1 MRSKCDYNKIKGHSW
16 QNVGNFDIMHVSVRT
31 SQNEVHLPK
40 DKKRFWFQGPRF
52 KAETLCIWKWSISFS
67 IPMELYSLFWRL
79 LKKIQVY
86 DENWAA
92 RLANSRKEPTIST
105 GTWCWGYYTREGW
118 LCVPMAVNCHGC
130 FLYSSNGLFSFF
142 SVGHKGRVFGVLCLP
157 WSKHWQWCLL
167 WPDGQKCMEIIV
179 NVILV
184 YCFLLIVSFMQIVVD
199 LEPVS
204 LKNDLKSK

>member
-16 QNVGNFDIMHVSVRT
+16 QNVGNFDIIHVSVRT

-40 DKKRFWFQGPRF
+40 DKKWFWFQGPRF

-79 LKKIQVY
+79 LKKIQVC

-105 GTWCWGYYTREGW
+105 GTWCRGYYTREGS
-118 LCVPMAVNCHGC
+118 LCVPMVVFCTLVMAC
-130 FLYSSNGLFSFF
+130 FLFF

-157 WSKHWQWCLL
+157 RSKHWQWCLL

-179 NVILV
+179 NVILI